1 MELKTKWCSS
11 LVKVFPAQ
19 EPESEPFNSGT
30 ALRGEIFSFQLA
42 YNPVDFH
49 RSEIG
54 IEIES
59 ELRKFISVRR
69 VNLVPA
75 EYTGANFDDDYI
87 SREPGLYPD
96 VLSELKDNAVEAV
109 YNQWRSLWFKV
120 NVPKNCKPG
129 KYKINVKLSAD
140 FPNTE
145 EKPIRKN
152 VSFTLEVL
160 DAQLPAQKLINTH
173 WFHTD
178 CLAVYYN
185 VDVFSE
191 EYWRIVGNF
200 MKNAAEHG
208 INLILTPVF
217 TPPLDTKPGTE
228 RPTVQLVDVILKKGK
243 YSFGFKKLDRWIA
256 LAKKCG
262 VKYFEISHLFS
273 QWGAGFAPKIVAEVD
288 GREKR
293 IFGWDVKSDSKEYTE
308 FLDAFLP
315 VFTAYLKKNKL
326 QDKVYFH
333 CSDEPVLGH
342 LESYGKAVAIMHRH
356 LKGFKIMD
364 ALSNVD
370 FYKKGLVSIPVPSE
384 THLEEFI
391 AAGMKER
398 WTYYCCGPT
407 VTYSNR
413 FLHMPSSRNRIMGT
427 QMYYY
432 GVEGFL
438 HWGFNFYF
446 SQLSRYPIDPYKCTD
461 SGLAFPAGDPFIV
474 YPGKNGMPEDSIRH
488 EVFTEGLQDQR
499 ALQLLETKMPRE
511 KIMKELDKLS
521 PDSKM
526 SMANYPRGEK
536 NVLAVRKKINQL
548 IKKYFA

>member
-19 EPESEPFNSGT
+19 EPASEPFNSGM

-42 YNPVDFH
+42 YNPVNFH
-49 RSEIG
+49 RLEIR

-59 ELRKFISVRR
+59 ALKKFISVRR

-75 EYTGANFDDDYI
+75 EYTGINFDDDYI
-87 SREPGLYPD
+87 SKEPGLYPD

-120 NVPKNCKPG
+120 DIPKNCKPG
-129 KYKINVKLSAD
+129 KYKIDVKLSVD
-140 FPNTE
+140 LPNAE
-145 EKPIRKN
+145 EKPFRKTM
-152 VSFTLEVL
+152 SFTLEVL
-160 DAQLPAQKLINTH
+160 DVQLPAQKLINTH

-185 VDVFSE
+185 IDVFSE

-208 INLILTPVF
+208 VNLLLTPVF

-228 RPTVQLVDVILKKGK
+228 RPTVQLVDVTLKKGK
-243 YSFGFKKLDRWIA
+243 YSFDFKKLDRWIA

-262 VKYFEISHLFS
+262 IKYFEISHLFS
-273 QWGAGFAPKIVAEVD
+273 QWGAGFAPKIVARAG

-326 QDKVYFH
+326 QNKVYFH
-333 CSDEPVLGH
+333 CSDEPVLEH
-342 LESYGKAVAIMHRH
+342 LESYGKAAAILHKH

-391 AAGMKER
+391 AAGMKEC
-398 WTYYCCGPT
+398 WTYYCCAPT

-413 FLHMPSSRNRIMGT
+413 FLNMPSSRNRIMGT
-427 QMYYY
+427 LMYYY

-461 SGLAFPAGDPFIV
+461 SGFAFPAGDAFLV
-474 YPGKNGMPEDSIRH
+474 YPGKDGMPEDSIRH

-499 ALQLLETKMPRE
+499 ALQLLETKMPRG
-511 KIMKELDKLS
+511 KIMKELDRLS

-536 NVLAVRKKINQL
+536 NMLAVRKKINQL
-548 IKKYFA
+548 IKKHFA

>member
-160 DAQLPAQKLINTH
+160 DAQLPVQKLINTH

-191 EYWRIVGNF
+191 EYWRIFGGN
-200 MKNAAEHG
+200 KIHAAH
-208 INLILTPVF
+208 
-217 TPPLDTKPGTE
+217 
-228 RPTVQLVDVILKKGK
+228 
-243 YSFGFKKLDRWIA
+243 
-256 LAKKCG
+256 
-262 VKYFEISHLFS
+262 
-273 QWGAGFAPKIVAEVD
+273 
-288 GREKR
+288 
-293 IFGWDVKSDSKEYTE
+293 
-308 FLDAFLP
+308 
-315 VFTAYLKKNKL
+315 
-326 QDKVYFH
+326 
-333 CSDEPVLGH
+333 
-342 LESYGKAVAIMHRH
+342 
-356 LKGFKIMD
+356 
-364 ALSNVD
+364 
-370 FYKKGLVSIPVPSE
+370 
-384 THLEEFI
+384 
-391 AAGMKER
+391 
-398 WTYYCCGPT
+398 
-407 VTYSNR
+407 
-413 FLHMPSSRNRIMGT
+413 
-427 QMYYY
+427 
-432 GVEGFL
+432 
-438 HWGFNFYF
+438 
-446 SQLSRYPIDPYKCTD
+446 
-461 SGLAFPAGDPFIV
+461 
-474 YPGKNGMPEDSIRH
+474 
-488 EVFTEGLQDQR
+488 
-499 ALQLLETKMPRE
+499 
-511 KIMKELDKLS
+511 
-521 PDSKM
+521 
-526 SMANYPRGEK
+526 
-536 NVLAVRKKINQL
+536 
-548 IKKYFA
+548 